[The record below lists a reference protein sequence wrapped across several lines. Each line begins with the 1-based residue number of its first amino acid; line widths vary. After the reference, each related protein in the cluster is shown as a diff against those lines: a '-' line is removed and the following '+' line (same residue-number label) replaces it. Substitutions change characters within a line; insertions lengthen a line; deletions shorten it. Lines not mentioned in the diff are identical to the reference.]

1 MNTPVPT
8 TATNESVPVLDA
20 HRFDEDA
27 LTRFMSDHV
36 DGFAPPLEV
45 TQFQGG
51 MSNPTFMLTDGNG
64 KRYVLRKKPPGK
76 LLPSAH
82 AVDREF
88 KVISALNATDVPVAK
103 AYALCE
109 DDAII
114 GQAFYIME
122 FLEGRVFRDVA
133 LPDLPPDERRAI
145 YESMNDALA
154 KLHQRGFCGDRT
166 VGLRPR
172 RRVHL
177 PSGAALVAAIRSEQD
192 RRNSR
197 DGQADGL
204 AQRQHAGRQP
214 NHHRA
219 WRFRL
224 ENLIYHPTEP
234 RVLAVVDWELGT
246 LGNPLSDLA
255 YNCLTYHYA
264 DPRWGDIIDLDY
276 EATGIPSEEDYVAQY
291 CARTGREIDDYTY
304 YLVLSLF
311 RFAAIIQGVYYRRR
325 PGQRGDTGG
334 PATQGQMRVV
344 GQDRLDAGREGRP
357 RLDRCLDTHP
367 PTHFPATGESV

>member
-145 YESMNDALA
+145 YEAMNDALA
-154 KLHQRGFCGDRT
+154 KLHSVDF
-166 VGLRPR
+166 
-172 RRVHL
+172 
-177 PSGAALVAAIRSEQD
+177 AAIGLSDYGRVGGYISRQV
-192 RRNSR
+192 RRWSQQYEASKT
-197 DGQADGL
+197 DEIPEMDKL
-204 AQRQHAGRQP
+204 T
-214 NHHRA
+214 A
-219 WRFRL
+219 WLNDNMPDDSLTTIVHGDFRL

-311 RFAAIIQGVYYRRR
+311 RFAAIIQGVYYRGVQGNAAT
-325 PGQRGDTGG
+325 PAALQRKGKCELLAKIAWTLVEKD
-334 PATQGQMRVV
+334 
-344 GQDRLDAGREGRP
+344 GR
-357 RLDRCLDTHP
+357 
-367 PTHFPATGESV
+367 A

>member
-8 TATNESVPVLDA
+8 TATDESVPVLDA
-20 HRFDEDA
+20 HRFDEAA
-27 LTRFMSDHV
+27 LTRYMSDHV
-36 DGFAPPLEV
+36 DGFAPPLAV

-64 KRYVLRKKPPGK
+64 KRYVLRKKPPGE

-109 DDAII
+109 DDTVI
-114 GQAFYIME
+114 GQTFYIME

-133 LPDLPPDERRAI
+133 LPDLPPEERRAI
-145 YESMNDALA
+145 YDAMNDALA
-154 KLHQRGFCGDRT
+154 KLHSVDYAA
-166 VGLRPR
+166 VGLSDYGRVGGYITRQVR
-172 RRVHL
+172 RWSQQYEASKTDEIPEMDKL
-177 PSGAALVAAIRSEQD
+177 T
-192 RRNSR
+192 
-197 DGQADGL
+197 
-204 AQRQHAGRQP
+204 
-214 NHHRA
+214 A
-219 WRFRL
+219 WLNDNMPDDSLTTIAHGDFRL

-276 EATGIPSEEDYVAQY
+276 DAVGIPSEEDYVAQY

-311 RFAAIIQGVYYRRR
+311 RFAAIIQGVYYRGVQGNA
-325 PGQRGDTGG
+325 PTPAALQRKGKCELLSKI
-334 PATQGQMRVV
+334 AWALVEK
-344 GQDRLDAGREGRP
+344 EGR
-357 RLDRCLDTHP
+357 
-367 PTHFPATGESV
+367 A

>member
-8 TATNESVPVLDA
+8 TATDESVPVLDA
-20 HRFDEDA
+20 HRFDEAA
-27 LTRFMSDHV
+27 LTNFMSDHV
-36 DGFAPPLEV
+36 DGFAPPLQV

-64 KRYVLRKKPPGK
+64 KRYVLRKKPPGE

-109 DDAII
+109 DDAVI

-145 YESMNDALA
+145 YEAMNDALA
-154 KLHQRGFCGDRT
+154 KLHGVDFAA
-166 VGLRPR
+166 VGLSDYGRVGGYITRQVR
-172 RRVHL
+172 RWAQQYEASKTEEIPEMDKLTAWLNDNMPDDSLTTIVH
-177 PSGAALVAAIRSEQD
+177 GD
-192 RRNSR
+192 
-197 DGQADGL
+197 
-204 AQRQHAGRQP
+204 
-214 NHHRA
+214 
-219 WRFRL
+219 FRL

-276 EATGIPSEEDYVAQY
+276 DATGIPSEEDYVAQY

-311 RFAAIIQGVYYRRR
+311 RFAAIIQGVYYRGVQGNAAT
-325 PGQRGDTGG
+325 PAALQRKGKCELLAKIAWALVEKD
-334 PATQGQMRVV
+334 
-344 GQDRLDAGREGRP
+344 GR
-357 RLDRCLDTHP
+357 
-367 PTHFPATGESV
+367 S

>member
-8 TATNESVPVLDA
+8 TATDESVPVLDA
-20 HRFDEDA
+20 HRFDEAA
-27 LTRFMSDHV
+27 LTNFMSDHV
-36 DGFAPPLEV
+36 DGFVPPLEV

-64 KRYVLRKKPPGK
+64 KRYVLRKKPPGE

-109 DDAII
+109 DDAVI

-145 YESMNDALA
+145 YEAMNDALA
-154 KLHQRGFCGDRT
+154 KLHGVDFEA
-166 VGLRPR
+166 VGLSDYGRVGGYIKRQVR
-172 RRVHL
+172 RWAQQYEASKTEEIPEMDKLTAWLNDNMPDDSLTTIVH
-177 PSGAALVAAIRSEQD
+177 GD
-192 RRNSR
+192 
-197 DGQADGL
+197 
-204 AQRQHAGRQP
+204 
-214 NHHRA
+214 
-219 WRFRL
+219 FRL

-276 EATGIPSEEDYVAQY
+276 DATGIPSEEDYVAQY

-311 RFAAIIQGVYYRRR
+311 RFAAIIQGVYYRGVQGNAAT
-325 PGQRGDTGG
+325 PAALQRKGKCELLAKIAWALVEKD
-334 PATQGQMRVV
+334 
-344 GQDRLDAGREGRP
+344 GR
-357 RLDRCLDTHP
+357 
-367 PTHFPATGESV
+367 A

>member
-8 TATNESVPVLDA
+8 TATDESVPVLDA
-20 HRFDEDA
+20 HRFDEAA
-27 LTRFMSDHV
+27 LTRYMSDNV
-36 DGFAPPLEV
+36 DGFAPPLAV

-64 KRYVLRKKPPGK
+64 KRYVLRKKPPGE

-88 KVISALNATDVPVAK
+88 KVIKALNATEVPVAK

-109 DDAII
+109 DEAVI
-114 GQAFYIME
+114 GQTFYIME

-133 LPDLPPDERRAI
+133 LPDLPPEERRAI
-145 YESMNDALA
+145 YDAMNDALA
-154 KLHQRGFCGDRT
+154 KLHSVDYEA
-166 VGLRPR
+166 VGLSDYGRVGGYITRQVR
-172 RRVHL
+172 RWSQQYEASKTDEIPEMDKLTTWLNDNMPDDSLTTIAH
-177 PSGAALVAAIRSEQD
+177 GD
-192 RRNSR
+192 
-197 DGQADGL
+197 
-204 AQRQHAGRQP
+204 
-214 NHHRA
+214 
-219 WRFRL
+219 FRL

-276 EATGIPSEEDYVAQY
+276 DATGIPSEEDYVAQY

-311 RFAAIIQGVYYRRR
+311 RFAAIIQGVY
-325 PGQRGDTGG
+325 
-334 PATQGQMRVV
+334 
-344 GQDRLDAGREGRP
+344 
-357 RLDRCLDTHP
+357 
-367 PTHFPATGESV
+367 

>member
-8 TATNESVPVLDA
+8 TATDESVPVLDA
-20 HRFDEDA
+20 HRFDEAA
-27 LTRFMSDHV
+27 LTRYMSDNV
-36 DGFAPPLEV
+36 DGFAPPLAV

-64 KRYVLRKKPPGK
+64 KRYVLRKKPPGE

-88 KVISALNATDVPVAK
+88 KVIKALNATEVPVAK

-109 DDAII
+109 DEAVI
-114 GQAFYIME
+114 GQTFYIME

-133 LPDLPPDERRAI
+133 LPDLPPEERRAI
-145 YESMNDALA
+145 YDAMNDALA
-154 KLHQRGFCGDRT
+154 KLHSVDYEA
-166 VGLRPR
+166 VGLSDYGRVGGYITRQVR
-172 RRVHL
+172 RWSQQYEASKTDEIPEMDKLTTWLNDNMPDDSLTTIAH
-177 PSGAALVAAIRSEQD
+177 GD
-192 RRNSR
+192 
-197 DGQADGL
+197 
-204 AQRQHAGRQP
+204 
-214 NHHRA
+214 
-219 WRFRL
+219 FRL

-276 EATGIPSEEDYVAQY
+276 DATGIPSEEDYVAQY

-311 RFAAIIQGVYYRRR
+311 RFAAIIQGVYYRGVQGNAAT
-325 PGQRGDTGG
+325 PAALQRKGKCELLAKIAWALVEKD
-334 PATQGQMRVV
+334 
-344 GQDRLDAGREGRP
+344 GR
-357 RLDRCLDTHP
+357 
-367 PTHFPATGESV
+367 A

>member
-154 KLHQRGFCGDRT
+154 KLHSVDF
-166 VGLRPR
+166 
-172 RRVHL
+172 
-177 PSGAALVAAIRSEQD
+177 AAIGLSDYGRVGGYISRQV
-192 RRNSR
+192 RRWSQQYEASKT
-197 DGQADGL
+197 DEIPEMDKL
-204 AQRQHAGRQP
+204 T
-214 NHHRA
+214 A
-219 WRFRL
+219 WLNDNMPDDSLTTIVHGDFRL

-311 RFAAIIQGVYYRRR
+311 RFAAIIQGVYYRGVQGNAAT
-325 PGQRGDTGG
+325 PAALQRKGKCELLAKIAWTLVEKD
-334 PATQGQMRVV
+334 
-344 GQDRLDAGREGRP
+344 GR
-357 RLDRCLDTHP
+357 
-367 PTHFPATGESV
+367 A

>member
-8 TATNESVPVLDA
+8 TATDESVPVLDA

-64 KRYVLRKKPPGK
+64 KRYVLRKKPPGE

-109 DDAII
+109 DDAVI

-145 YESMNDALA
+145 YEAMNDALA
-154 KLHQRGFCGDRT
+154 KLHSVDFEAIGLSDYGRVGGYISRQVRRWSQQYEASKTDEIPEMDKLTAWLNDNMPDDSLTTIVHGD
-166 VGLRPR
+166 
-172 RRVHL
+172 
-177 PSGAALVAAIRSEQD
+177 
-192 RRNSR
+192 
-197 DGQADGL
+197 
-204 AQRQHAGRQP
+204 
-214 NHHRA
+214 
-219 WRFRL
+219 FRL
-224 ENLIYHPTEP
+224 ENLIYHPTKP

-276 EATGIPSEEDYVAQY
+276 EVTGIPSEEDYVAQY

-311 RFAAIIQGVYYRRR
+311 RFAAIIQGVYYRGVQGNAAT
-325 PGQRGDTGG
+325 PAALQRKGKCELLAKIAWALVEKD
-334 PATQGQMRVV
+334 
-344 GQDRLDAGREGRP
+344 GR
-357 RLDRCLDTHP
+357 
-367 PTHFPATGESV
+367 A

>member
-8 TATNESVPVLDA
+8 TATDESVPVLDA

-36 DGFAPPLEV
+36 DDFAPPLEV

-64 KRYVLRKKPPGK
+64 KRYVLRKKPPGE

-109 DDAII
+109 DDAVI

-145 YESMNDALA
+145 YEAMNDALA
-154 KLHQRGFCGDRT
+154 KLHSVDFEAIGLSDYGRVGGYISRQVRRWSQQYEASKTDEIPEMDKLTAWLNDNMPDDSLTTIVHGD
-166 VGLRPR
+166 
-172 RRVHL
+172 
-177 PSGAALVAAIRSEQD
+177 
-192 RRNSR
+192 
-197 DGQADGL
+197 
-204 AQRQHAGRQP
+204 
-214 NHHRA
+214 
-219 WRFRL
+219 FRL
-224 ENLIYHPTEP
+224 ENLIYHPTKP

-276 EATGIPSEEDYVAQY
+276 EVTGIPSEEDYVAQY

-311 RFAAIIQGVYYRRR
+311 RFAAIIQGVYYRGVQGNAAT
-325 PGQRGDTGG
+325 PAALQRKGKCELLAKIAWALVEKD
-334 PATQGQMRVV
+334 
-344 GQDRLDAGREGRP
+344 GR
-357 RLDRCLDTHP
+357 
-367 PTHFPATGESV
+367 A

>member
-1 MNTPVPT
+1 MYTPVPT
-8 TATNESVPVLDA
+8 TATDESVPVLDA
-20 HRFDEDA
+20 HRFDENA

-36 DGFAPPLEV
+36 DGFVPPLDV

-64 KRYVLRKKPPGK
+64 KRYVLRKKPPGE

-109 DDAII
+109 DDAVI

-145 YESMNDALA
+145 YEAMNDALA
-154 KLHQRGFCGDRT
+154 KLHSVDFEAIGLSDYGRVGGYISRQVRRWSQQYEASKTDEIPEMDKLTAWLNANMPDDSLTTIAHGD
-166 VGLRPR
+166 
-172 RRVHL
+172 
-177 PSGAALVAAIRSEQD
+177 
-192 RRNSR
+192 
-197 DGQADGL
+197 
-204 AQRQHAGRQP
+204 
-214 NHHRA
+214 
-219 WRFRL
+219 FRL

-276 EATGIPSEEDYVAQY
+276 DATGIPSEEDYVAQY

-311 RFAAIIQGVYYRRR
+311 RFAAIIQGVYYRGVQGNAAT
-325 PGQRGDTGG
+325 PAALQRKGKCELLAKIAWALVEKD
-334 PATQGQMRVV
+334 
-344 GQDRLDAGREGRP
+344 GR
-357 RLDRCLDTHP
+357 T
-367 PTHFPATGESV
+367 

>member
-8 TATNESVPVLDA
+8 TATDESVPVLDA
-20 HRFDEDA
+20 HRFDEAA

-36 DGFAPPLEV
+36 DGFAPPLSV
-45 TQFQGG
+45 RQFQGG

-64 KRYVLRKKPPGK
+64 KRYVLRKKPPGE

-109 DDAII
+109 DDTVI
-114 GQAFYIME
+114 GQTFYIME

-133 LPDLPPDERRAI
+133 LPDLPPEERRAI
-145 YESMNDALA
+145 YDAMNDALA
-154 KLHQRGFCGDRT
+154 KLHSVDYVA
-166 VGLRPR
+166 VGLSDYGRVGGYISRQVR
-172 RRVHL
+172 RWSQQYEASKTEEIPEMDKL
-177 PSGAALVAAIRSEQD
+177 T
-192 RRNSR
+192 
-197 DGQADGL
+197 
-204 AQRQHAGRQP
+204 
-214 NHHRA
+214 A
-219 WRFRL
+219 WLNDNMPDDSLTTIAHGDFRL

-276 EATGIPSEEDYVAQY
+276 EAVGIPSEEDYVAQY

-311 RFAAIIQGVYYRRR
+311 RFAAIIQGVYYRGVQGNA
-325 PGQRGDTGG
+325 PTPAALQRKGKCELLSKI
-334 PATQGQMRVV
+334 AWSLVEK
-344 GQDRLDAGREGRP
+344 EGR
-357 RLDRCLDTHP
+357 
-367 PTHFPATGESV
+367 A